1 MEIVCCS
8 ISMATE
14 TSLLHDGATPGLTP
28 TGGDGFPC
36 MQSFAKCYSAERLL
50 GYPHDSVGFTEW
62 IARGIYA
69 FMDSVASSH
78 GMELCR
84 ELLLFSRWISL
95 IKDGTQ
101 GSAQMAKLQAAILA
115 LNSLYNSRPICTLSH
130 LWDIAN
136 SVAGPA
142 VAKQIL
148 F

>member
-1 MEIVCCS
+1 
-8 ISMATE
+8 
-14 TSLLHDGATPGLTP
+14 
-28 TGGDGFPC
+28 
-36 MQSFAKCYSAERLL
+36 
-50 GYPHDSVGFTEW
+50 
-62 IARGIYA
+62 
-69 FMDSVASSH
+69 MDSVASSH
-78 GMELCR
+78 GMELSR
-84 ELLLFSRWISL
+84 ELLLFSRRISL

-142 VAKQIL
+142 AAKQIL